1 MIEVSC
7 GEYGFEFVDK
17 MVTSVANGKCDSWTP
32 ALDSKM
38 IGENRNEITETP
50 PRSNME
56 QFEEEFDPAEF
67 KTQTSNWEQFRILHK
82 RMTIQMWRDSN
93 YLKLRVYMHILLG
106 LLIGSLFWDM
116 GNDASKTLYNFGF
129 CFTIMIFFMYI
140 PMMPILLECEFAI
153 LFHILQRDFINSSL
167 PFSSHAS
174 SVAEERTLQQVVP
187 ASALLFRDDCGQA
200 ANSTDAGCSVY
211 YHGLQFDGTAD
222 RMASHRNVLL
232 GQHSRLFDIGELWS
246 ARLL

>member
-17 MVTSVANGKCDSWTP
+17 MVTSVANGKCDSWRP
-32 ALDSKM
+32 AVDSK
-38 IGENRNEITETP
+38 IREEEITETVKRP
-50 PRSNME
+50 CME
-56 QFEEEFDPAEF
+56 NFEEDFDPAEF

-140 PMMPILLECEFAI
+140 PMMPILLECEFVNLNEI
-153 LFHILQRDFINSSL
+153 PLRDFI
-167 PFSSHAS
+167 
-174 SVAEERTLQQVVP
+174 
-187 ASALLFRDDCGQA
+187 
-200 ANSTDAGCSVY
+200 Y
-211 YHGLQFDGTAD
+211 
-222 RMASHRNVLL
+222 
-232 GQHSRLFDIGELWS
+232 
-246 ARLL
+246 